1 MPKGHWKYMGKKLKI
16 CVFYKQYI
24 CSVECATVCVKS
36 EVILLLVVDF
46 LHSMVHSALFY
57 YFMGH
62 KMLNEWFSST
72 ACVNSERICYTYI
85 NLQANLISKWMLWR
99 PKTCN
104 NVSFKYKIIRQKWA
118 VCVKT
123 LAEENKMSSKLKIW
137 FGWVFFHPRVSGH

>member
-1 MPKGHWKYMGKKLKI
+1 MTFTQLTTRLKNFLRGWML
-16 CVFYKQYI
+16 VLGLKEGL
-24 CSVECATVCVKS
+24 VECATVCVKS

-62 KMLNEWFSST
+62 KMLNEWISST
-72 ACVNSERICYTYI
+72 ACVNSERISYTYI

-104 NVSFKYKIIRQKWA
+104 NVCFKYKVLRQKWA
-118 VCVKT
+118 V
-123 LAEENKMSSKLKIW
+123 
-137 FGWVFFHPRVSGH
+137 WVIIQYH